1 MYLPFH
7 FLVCFYGNEYTAGC
21 LFLLP
26 WRFLIQYTFYSSGPS
41 ITLESSHCKLFQDF
55 FFEWSDCSSCLKILR
70 HFPKYSSLCQE
81 NTLAQ
86 RKRMALDTYIHLNS
100 ECLASMTLF
109 CWSSWNCYHA
119 MQNWTCPFYGN
130 GISFT
135 VPNHQSSFY
144 NSWHRSFIRWHL
156 SFI

>member
-55 FFEWSDCSSCLKILR
+55 FLSGLIVLAVLK
-70 HFPKYSSLCQE
+70 F
-81 NTLAQ
+81 
-86 RKRMALDTYIHLNS
+86 LDTSPSILPFVRKIHLLREKGWHWILIYIWIQNAWLPWPYFVGVA
-100 ECLASMTLF
+100 ETVTMLCKTEHALF
-109 CWSSWNCYHA
+109 MEMEFHLLYQIINL
-119 MQNWTCPFYGN
+119 
-130 GISFT
+130 
-135 VPNHQSSFY
+135 V
-144 NSWHRSFIRWHL
+144 FIIVDTDPL
-156 SFI
+156 